1 MTRVPTFEELFQSSR
16 ETAVHLEMRDA
27 YMKSDPAYVDWEE
40 GIPLDP
46 AKRWS
51 DWHALVS
58 EAVGRGVTVRRAR
71 IVSEPVSTYIRF
83 EHEVT
88 DGLNIAAGED
98 VRWLPR
104 RNAAVIAL
112 PANDFW
118 LFDRSLLLVN
128 HFDGEGEMLAST
140 VSEDSQEIKLCADAF
155 EAVWE
160 RGIAHAEYQ
169 PA

>member
-1 MTRVPTFEELFQSSR
+1 VTRVPTFEELFRGSR
-16 ETAVHLEMRDA
+16 ESAVHLEMRDA
-27 YMKSDPAYVDWEE
+27 YMKSDPAYLDWEK
-40 GIPLDP
+40 GIRIDP
-46 AKRWS
+46 AERWA
-51 DWHALVS
+51 DWHSLVS
-58 EAVGRGVTVRRAR
+58 EAVGRGVAVRRAR

-83 EHEVT
+83 EYEVT
-88 DGLNIAAGED
+88 DGLNITAGEA

-104 RNAAVIAL
+104 RQAAGIAL

-118 LFDRSLLLVN
+118 LFDGSLLLVN

-140 VSEDSQEIKLCADAF
+140 VSDDPEEIRLCADAF

-160 RGIAHAEYQ
+160 RGTAHADYR